1 VSSDPTK
8 NPKTPVLEACG
19 IGKHYQGQWLF
30 HSWNAVLEPGQGLA
44 LTGANGSGKSTLLQ
58 CIGGLI
64 RPDIG
69 IITWG
74 GEKEQMPACSLSA
87 PYLDIPTEY
96 TLNELVTFH
105 FSINPLKSGA
115 DPFLQLRLCHLDPTS
130 NLLLKHYS
138 SGMIQKV
145 KLVLALLTDA
155 PILLLDEPHSHL
167 DREAQAWFQQ
177 LLSTSI
183 AGRIWAMASNDPNEY
198 RLCSAVFDLG
208 SHPH

>member
-1 VSSDPTK
+1 MSSDPTK

-19 IGKHYQGQWLF
+19 VGKHYQGQWLF

-64 RPDIG
+64 RPDTG
-69 IITWG
+69 VITWG
-74 GEKEQMPACSLSA
+74 GEKEQLPACSLAA

-115 DPFLQLRLCHLDPTS
+115 DPF
-130 NLLLKHYS
+130 
-138 SGMIQKV
+138 
-145 KLVLALLTDA
+145 
-155 PILLLDEPHSHL
+155 
-167 DREAQAWFQQ
+167 
-177 LLSTSI
+177 
-183 AGRIWAMASNDPNEY
+183 
-198 RLCSAVFDLG
+198 
-208 SHPH
+208 